1 MLIYIYRYVSVAWYR
16 FPLPVLFKL
25 GRVYAQQIL
34 LTNTSFGEVIPA
46 LRAMSMKECVAMMTA
61 YC

>member
-1 MLIYIYRYVSVAWYR
+1 
-16 FPLPVLFKL
+16 
-25 GRVYAQQIL
+25 VYAQQIL